1 MTIAFGREIC
11 GDLASAQQREWL
23 VTNGIGGYASGTI
36 AGLPT
41 RGYHGL
47 LVAALKPPLD
57 RTLLVAHLDEQA
69 NYGELSLPLSTT
81 RWADGTVAP
90 TGYEQLEQFWLDG
103 TVPVWQFA
111 IADALLEKRIWME
124 PKANTTYVSYRLL
137 RGSLPLQLTAKTLVN
152 YRSYHSRTQANDWR
166 MDLQPVDRGLKVT
179 AFAEATP
186 FYLFATQGTWSID
199 HEWYRGFELAVEAE
213 RGLSD
218 RDDNLLVGSCH
229 LRLEPGETVCLIA
242 STEAKPD
249 FEAAASLQRYQD
261 QAQTRLQ
268 QWHNAQPDLT
278 SQAPA
283 WIRQLVLAADQFVVD
298 RPLPNHPDGKSLL
311 AGYHWFADW
320 GRDTMISLPGLTLA
334 TGRLDL
340 AREILMTFAQFVSQG
355 MLPNRFPDDGNPL
368 TDADYNTVDATL
380 WYVEA
385 VRQYWDRT
393 GDKTLLTTIFPV
405 LQSIIHW
412 HQQGTR
418 FNIRLDPHDG
428 LIAAGTA
435 GVQLTWMDA
444 KVGDWVVTPR
454 IGKPIEINA
463 LWYAALRSL
472 AHFARCLGQPS
483 TDYDQMAEATLK
495 GFQRFWQAD
504 RGYCFDVLDSLTGA
518 DPSLRP
524 NQLLAISLGF
534 DRDQPSL
541 LTPDQQ
547 KQVVTIC
554 GQQLLTS
561 VGLRSLAPHQ
571 PQYQGHY
578 GGDQTQ
584 RDSAYHQG
592 TVWAWLLG
600 VFAIAHYTTFR
611 DRALA
616 DQFLQPIA
624 HHLQTAGLGSISEI
638 FDGDAPFQPRGCIAQ
653 AWSVA
658 EILRAWTV
666 IHGAAASSNSA
677 AIAPS

>member
-1 MTIAFGREIC
+1 MTITFGREIC
-11 GDLASAQQREWL
+11 GDLAIAQQREWL
-23 VTNGIGGYASGTI
+23 VTNGIGGYASGTV

-57 RTLLVAHLDEQA
+57 RTLLVTHLDEQVD
-69 NYGELSLPLSTT
+69 YGELSLPLSTT

-90 TGYEQLEQFWLDG
+90 RGYEQLEQFWLDG
-103 TVPVWQFA
+103 TIPVWQFA

-137 RGSLPLQLTAKTLVN
+137 RGSLPLQLTVKTLVN
-152 YRSYHSRTQANDWR
+152 YRSYHSRTQAGDWR
-166 MDLQPVDRGLKVT
+166 MDVQPVENGLKVL
-179 AFAEATP
+179 AWPEATP
-186 FYLFATQGTWSID
+186 FYLLAPQGDWAIAQ
-199 HEWYRGFELAVEAE
+199 EWYRGFELAIEAE

-218 RDDNLLVGSCH
+218 RDDNLLVGSCR
-229 LRLEPGETVCLIA
+229 LRLMLGETVCLIA

-249 FEAAASLQRYQD
+249 FDTSASLQRTQS
-261 QAQTRLQ
+261 QTQTRLQ
-268 QWHNAQPDLT
+268 QWHNAQPDLAAR
-278 SQAPA
+278 APD
-283 WIRQLVLAADQFVVD
+283 WIRQLVLAADQFVVH
-298 RPLPNHPDGKSLL
+298 RPLPKHPEGKSLL

-334 TGRLDL
+334 TGRPNL
-340 AREILMTFAQFVSQG
+340 AREILLTFAQFVSQG

-385 VRQYWDRT
+385 VRQYLDFS
-393 GDKTLLTTIFPV
+393 GDKTLLTEIFPV
-405 LQSIIHW
+405 LQNIIHW

-418 FNIRLDPHDG
+418 FNIHLDRQDG
-428 LIAAGTA
+428 LLAAGTA

-454 IGKPIEINA
+454 MGKPIEINA

-472 AHFARCLGQPS
+472 AHFARCLGQPG
-483 TDYDQMAEATLK
+483 TDYDQLAEATLK
-495 GFQRFWQAD
+495 GFQRYWQLD
-504 RGYCFDVLDSLTGA
+504 KGYCFDVLDSPTGA

-524 NQLLAISLGF
+524 NQLLAISLGC
-534 DRDQPSL
+534 DRDHPPL

-561 VGLRSLAPHQ
+561 FGLRSLAPQQ

-600 VFAIAHYTTFR
+600 VYAIAHYAVFR
-611 DRALA
+611 DRASA
-616 DQFLQPIA
+616 DQVLQPIA
-624 HHLQTAGLGSISEI
+624 HHLQTAGLGTISEI

-653 AWSVA
+653 AWSVG

-666 IHGAAASSNSA
+666 IHQTAVSPNPA
-677 AIAPS
+677 AIALT